1 MSQTSYEKPKM
12 LCADT
17 YANQVQEWIAD
28 AAEARGGRRKTVLS
42 EIAREAG
49 LHVRRVTAHFYG
61 QVRSPSAAEWEALKE
76 WRQREI
82 RRRLQRRDAEI
93 AALRAQLAEMSRD
106 A

>member
-17 YANQVQEWIAD
+17 YASQIQEWIAD
-28 AAEARGGRRKTVLS
+28 AAEKRGGRRKTVLS

-49 LHVRRVTAHFYG
+49 LHVRRVTAHFYR
-61 QVRSPSAAEWEALKE
+61 QVRSPTAAEWEALKQ
-76 WRQREI
+76 WRQQEI
-82 RRRLQRRDAEI
+82 RRRLQHRDAEM
-93 AALRAQLAEMSRD
+93 AELRRQLAEMSGD